1 VGETPSVRPAPTSWR
16 LIPSLNDLRL
26 VDLERL
32 ILHEAHDTDRLASL
46 RARIEGEGEQR
57 NPVIVSSQGDC
68 CLVLDGAHRVRALED
83 LGYRLV
89 LAQFVEP
96 PERTES
102 WAHLLQGVGLDELR
116 GVEGIEVSERPGGA
130 ALAEVEVA
138 GGKRLFLRSR
148 EDGLLAEVR
157 ALWALQ
163 SLYPEGVMVRR
174 VEANGRLEP
183 AGGEAIVRYRPFAPG
198 ELVEIVRSGAVL
210 PAGITRFR
218 VRDRVLGV
226 RYPLEK
232 MQDGDT
238 PARNA
243 ELRAFVE
250 KLWQEN
256 RIRYYEEPVV
266 LFE

>member
-1 VGETPSVRPAPTSWR
+1 M
-16 LIPSLNDLRL
+16 IPSLNDLRL
-26 VDLERL
+26 VELEHL
-32 ILHEAHDTDRLASL
+32 ILHEAHDEDRLASL
-46 RARIEGEGEQR
+46 RDRIEAEREQH

-68 CLVLDGAHRVRALED
+68 CLVLDGAHRVRALRE
-83 LGYRLV
+83 LGCRLV

-96 PERTES
+96 PERAES
-102 WAHLLQGVGLDELR
+102 WAHLVEAVGPDKLHGFE
-116 GVEGIEVSERPGGA
+116 EIEVSERPGGA
-130 ALAEVEVA
+130 WLAEVEFA
-138 GGKRLFLRSR
+138 GGERVFLRPMG
-148 EDGLLAEVR
+148 EGLLAEVR

-163 SLYPEGVMVRR
+163 ALYPEGVVVRP
-174 VEANGRLEP
+174 VEPDGRLGP
-183 AGGEAIVRYRPFAPG
+183 TGGEAVIGYRAFAPE

-218 VRDRVLGV
+218 VRERVLGV

-232 MQDGDT
+232 MKNGDA

-243 ELRAFVE
+243 ELEAFV
-250 KLWQEN
+250 KRLWREN

>member
-1 VGETPSVRPAPTSWR
+1 

-26 VDLERL
+26 VELERL
-32 ILHEAHDTDRLASL
+32 ILHEAHDENRLASL
-46 RARIEGEGEQR
+46 RVRIEAEGEQR

-68 CLVLDGAHRVRALED
+68 CLVLDGAHRVRALKE
-83 LGYRLV
+83 LGCWLV

-96 PERTES
+96 PERAES
-102 WAHLLQGVGLDELR
+102 WAHLLNGVGLDKVR
-116 GVEGIEVSERPGGA
+116 GVEEIEVSERHRGSP
-130 ALAEVEVA
+130 LAEVGIA
-138 GGKRLFLRSR
+138 GGKKVYLRSR
-148 EDGLLAEVR
+148 EEGLLAEVR

-163 SLYPEGVMVRR
+163 SLYPEGVVRR
-174 VEANGRLEP
+174 VEPNGRFGLAE
-183 AGGEAIVRYRPFAPG
+183 GEAIIRYRPFAPE

-218 VRDRVLGV
+218 VRERVLGV

-232 MQDGDT
+232 MLDGDA
-238 PARNA
+238 PRRNA
-243 ELRAFVE
+243 ELRAFVGR
-250 KLWQEN
+250 LWEEN